1 MKFDTQILPNGIKI
15 IHQQNQTNV
24 AHCGIIIN
32 TGSRDERESQHGIA
46 HFIEHAVFKGTKK
59 RKAHHVIRR
68 LEDVGAEIEA
78 FTTKE
83 NICVYASFLEN
94 YYERTI
100 ELFSDIIFNS
110 TFPKKE
116 LENEKE
122 VIIEE
127 INSYKDNPAELIF
140 DDFEKQIFNG
150 HPLARDILGEPKLLK
165 NFAKEDIQSFI
176 KHNFNTDQIVLCSV
190 GNINFSKFVKLAE
203 KYFSKIP
210 KNLRTDKRVQFNNYK
225 ASNHIV
231 NKETYQTHCIVG
243 NIAYNMKDK
252 NKMALELLNDLLAGP
267 GLSSR
272 LNVALREKKGL
283 VYTVE
288 SYYTPYID
296 TGISGI
302 YFGTYN
308 GNLNKSLNI
317 IKKELLKIRNNKL
330 GVMQLHRAK
339 LKLMGSVAIASE
351 SKSNLMLAAGK
362 GFLQLNKIK
371 TINEIIESIQNI
383 TAEQLITTAN
393 EIYDFDNMSSLI
405 YE

>member
-1 MKFDTQILPNGIKI
+1 MKFDTHILPNGIKI
-15 IHQQNQTNV
+15 IHQQSQSQV

-32 TGSRDERESQHGIA
+32 AGSRDELETQHGIA

-59 RKAHHVIRR
+59 RKAYHVISR
-68 LEDVGAEIEA
+68 LENVGAEIDA

-83 NICVYASFLEN
+83 NTCVYASFLYN

-100 ELFSDIIFNS
+100 ELVSDIIFNS
-110 TFPKKE
+110 TFPEKE
-116 LENEKE
+116 LNNEKE

-127 INSYKDNPAELIF
+127 INSYRDNPAELIF

-150 HPLARDILGEPKLLK
+150 HPLSRDILGTPELLK
-165 NFAKEDIQSFI
+165 KFTKKDIQSFI
-176 KHNFNTDQIVLCSV
+176 NQNYSTNQIILCSV
-190 GNINFSKFVKLAE
+190 GNIKFSRLVNLTD

-210 KNLRTDKRVQFNNYK
+210 INISNSKRLQFNNYK
-225 ASNHIV
+225 VSGLVVKKKTH
-231 NKETYQTHCIVG
+231 QTHCIIG
-243 NIAYNMKDK
+243 NIAYKEEHK
-252 NKMALELLNDLLAGP
+252 NKMTLELLNNLLAGS

-288 SYYTPYID
+288 SFYTPYVD
-296 TGISGI
+296 TGVSGI

-317 IKKELLKIRNNKL
+317 IKKELFNIRNNKL
-330 GVMQLHRAK
+330 GTLQLHRAK
-339 LKLMGSVAIASE
+339 LKLIGSIAIASE
-351 SKSNLMLAAGK
+351 NKSDLILAVAK
-362 GFLQLNKIK
+362 SFLQFNKIK
-371 TINEIIESIQNI
+371 TLDDIYSEIQNI
-383 TAEQLITTAN
+383 TAQQLLSTAN
-393 EIYDFDNMSSLI
+393 EIYDFDNLSSLT